1 MAGPGSNLSPRS
13 GDLEIWGALV
23 GLGLEWSY
31 TSGTWFGWD
40 TWSGG
45 LDSGETIAN
54 PGCHLLAGSV
64 QFLSMMACISDC
76 TLDGICE
83 EQIGSRAQDVDPS
96 LSVAGAGARQ
106 PYEVRLF
113 LGLKSEVK
121 SSCPCFPAQTHRR
134 NWGSGDLQEDWQGEV
149 GTLYLGGAWELV
161 GGTGDLAWVPG
172 DPWEELGTSGGL
184 GGLKKELGH
193 SKSVAVTQAKACMH
207 QEAVPIGQSNVLSS
221 LRCFLVFRG
230 RGSSLSSRVKAFVTL
245 TLQLNMGL

>member
-1 MAGPGSNLSPRS
+1 MRDSCKQKEQQELTVCGQVGAATHLGLCAAQLQDKHRAGPGSNLSPRS
-13 GDLEIWGALV
+13 GDLGIWGGLV

-31 TSGTWFGWD
+31 ASGTWFGWD

-134 NWGSGDLQEDWQGEV
+134 NCGSGDLQEDWQGEV
-149 GTLYLGGAWELV
+149 GTLSIFGGRL
-161 GGTGDLAWVPG
+161 GTGSRNWVPG
-172 DPWEELGTSGGL
+172 MGAWRPLGRTWD
-184 GGLKKELGH
+184 
-193 SKSVAVTQAKACMH
+193 
-207 QEAVPIGQSNVLSS
+207 I
-221 LRCFLVFRG
+221 RG
-230 RGSSLSSRVKAFVTL
+230 AWRPEKRTG
-245 TLQLNMGL
+245 TLQVCCCDSGQGLHASGASLY